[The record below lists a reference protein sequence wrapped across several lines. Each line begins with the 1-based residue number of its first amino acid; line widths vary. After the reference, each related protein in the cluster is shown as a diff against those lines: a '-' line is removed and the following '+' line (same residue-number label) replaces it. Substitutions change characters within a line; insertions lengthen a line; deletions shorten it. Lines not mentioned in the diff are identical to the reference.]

1 MQNLNVYLVGGA
13 VRDSLL
19 GLPIKERDWVVVG
32 ATEQQMISLG
42 FIKVG
47 KDFPVFL
54 HPDTKE
60 EYALARRERKI
71 AKGYY
76 GFTCDFSPDVTLEED
91 LLRRDLTINAMAQ
104 NSAGDIIDP
113 YAGNADLNNR
123 IFRHVS
129 PSFNE
134 DPLRILRLAR
144 FAARYKYLGFMVA
157 AETTQLMRQIVDANE
172 IDALVPERVW
182 KEFVLALGEKNPESF
197 IEVLR
202 SCGALKVIFPA
213 LDMLWGIPQTREYH
227 PEIDTGVHIMM
238 ALQQACKIST
248 NTKVRFAVL
257 CHDLGK
263 GRTKEQDWPSHK
275 GHEEL
280 GIDPILA
287 WCNKYR
293 VPNAYRE
300 LAIMTSKYHLNIHRV
315 LELKPKTVLKI
326 LTNTDAW
333 RKEDRFLNLLLAC
346 KADATGRLGSEDN
359 PYPQEEYF
367 KQAIKAV
374 KVLNIPKL
382 IQGETDAKILVEK
395 IQHARLAVLTQFKQ
409 EYLNKGKFFV

>member
-1 MQNLNVYLVGGA
+1 MKKLNIYLVGGA
-13 VRDSLL
+13 VRDTLL

-32 ATEQQMISLG
+32 ATEKQMLTLG
-42 FIKVG
+42 FVKVG

-60 EYALARRERKI
+60 EYALARKERKI

-76 GFTCDFSPDVTLEED
+76 GFACDFSPDVTLEED

-113 YAGNADLNNR
+113 YGGQEDLKNR

-129 PSFNE
+129 ESFSE
-134 DPLRILRLAR
+134 DPVRILRLAR
-144 FAARYKYLGFMVA
+144 FAARYSYLGFTVA
-157 AETTQLMRQIVDANE
+157 AETTELMRQLVEAHE

-197 IEVLR
+197 IEALR

-213 LDMLWGIPQTREYH
+213 LDILWGIPQKKEYH
-227 PEIDTGVHIMM
+227 PEIDTGVHVMM
-238 ALQQACKIST
+238 ALQQACKISSD
-248 NTKVRFAVL
+248 TKVRFAAL

-263 GRTKEQDWPSHK
+263 GCTPEKDWPSHR

-280 GIDPILA
+280 GISPIRE

-293 VPNAYRE
+293 VPNAYQE
-300 LAIMTSKYHLNIHRV
+300 LAIMASKYHLNIHRAF
-315 LELKPKTVLKI
+315 ELTPKTLLKI
-326 LTNTDAW
+326 LSNTDVF
-333 RKEDRFLNLLLAC
+333 RKEERFLKLLLAC
-346 KADATGRLGSEDN
+346 KADATGRLGLEDK

-367 KQAIKAV
+367 KQVIAAV
-374 KVLNIPKL
+374 KSVDIASIVQSEPDPK
-382 IQGETDAKILVEK
+382 KLVEK
-395 IQHARLAVLTQFKQ
+395 IQKARLMALKSFH
-409 EYLNKGKFFV
+409 